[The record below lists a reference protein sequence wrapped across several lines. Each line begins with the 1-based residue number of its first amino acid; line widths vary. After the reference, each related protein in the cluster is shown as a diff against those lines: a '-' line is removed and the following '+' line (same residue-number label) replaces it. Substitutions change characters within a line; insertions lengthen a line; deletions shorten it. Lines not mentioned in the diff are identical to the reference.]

1 VKIYPD
7 LLCDLR
13 IYWPNIF
20 THGCITDDVMS
31 NQSNDDP
38 VAVTTRVPTDEGSDA
53 DDADGGIV
61 PQTRAGRD

>member
-1 VKIYPD
+1 
-7 LLCDLR
+7 
-13 IYWPNIF
+13 
-20 THGCITDDVMS
+20 MS